1 MIGYF
6 CPWHQLSMAIKYHLL
21 CFFLFKL
28 PGLPAL
34 PPGASEHENTAG
46 KAYDSQHNG
55 AVTYKVHSFGN
66 LALRRPCVT
75 LEGE

>member
-46 KAYDSQHNG
+46 
-55 AVTYKVHSFGN
+55 
-66 LALRRPCVT
+66 
-75 LEGE
+75 